1 MWTLRKHDSTST
13 LVSDEP
19 SFKKTDE
26 PVVIVD
32 TTPRLVALRAKMLEE
47 GIDYL

>member
-1 MWTLRKHDSTST
+1 MLTWRRHDSTST

-26 PVVIVD
+26 PVELVD
-32 TTPRLVALRAKMLEE
+32 TTPRLVALRAKMAEE
-47 GIDYL
+47 SIDYL